1 MGRGRPR
8 DPVHPRPRHRVLLPP
23 CRRAE
28 PLGTRPDPHVSE
40 PTERARL
47 AAIAELGIGLSTPQE
62 RFDRITRIAR
72 RLLRVPLAEINIL
85 EESTQFTKSP
95 QRSARASRMLRADSM
110 CDVTVQQG
118 DILVVEDATADPR
131 FADRGV
137 VTGSP
142 HVRFYAGRPLVVG
155 DGLRVGTICII
166 DSEVRGFSEEER
178 EILEDLGRWA
188 ERELREI
195 AFSGRASE
203 TQERLRPQRL
213 DLGEWSL
220 DSLTTPLHDVAG
232 DYTAW
237 RRSGD
242 DLSLELVDVMGK
254 GVSAAIVASAIRSAF
269 QARPELP
276 PAAAVEAVNRQ
287 LLPDLTATGMF
298 ATALIARVDLASGA
312 VAFVDSGH
320 GLTVLLRAD
329 GTTERLASTGVPLGI
344 AADVS
349 WEEEQRV
356 LAPGDALFSCSDG
369 LLDVFGG
376 RLDALDRLAEL
387 VRSNDDPALF
397 ERLHALADD
406 AHDDVTALV
415 LRRSAAPAPS

>member
-1 MGRGRPR
+1 
-8 DPVHPRPRHRVLLPP
+8 
-23 CRRAE
+23 
-28 PLGTRPDPHVSE
+28 
-40 PTERARL
+40 
-47 AAIAELGIGLSTPQE
+47 
-62 RFDRITRIAR
+62 
-72 RLLRVPLAEINIL
+72 
-85 EESTQFTKSP
+85 
-95 QRSARASRMLRADSM
+95 MLRADSM

-166 DSEVRGFSEEER
+166 DSEARGFSEEER

-203 TQERLRPQRL
+203 TQEQLRPQRL

-220 DSLTTPLHDVAG
+220 DSLTTPLHDVSG

-320 GLTVLLRAD
+320 GLTLLLRAD